1 MADQIK
7 DLKDGE
13 VGFPMDGQSLSRLLH
28 KRGINLRYLG
38 KLIALGHEQQDPRL
52 HALEVLASQEMIARA
67 FKHIANR
74 YLKGLPN
81 VFATIC
87 VAHLLNCLL
96 GTGLNEKPTVS
107 LDEDIKDLYSDA
119 DYAFAQVTPSTL
131 KEDLKSQVKLRYR
144 YELSAGWESG
154 IKHLQL
160 LREIALKLGI
170 QLVAKDYQFSKSV
183 HEGQNGNSIHVPHNH
198 TAESTTNGNVNGHT
212 VNGVNGKK
220 KRKARDQS
228 PPVSIDGSSPSC
240 GEYTFSADDISN
252 LLPVVKDA
260 CPKSILADEAL
271 EAGRISIMQ
280 NQREIGQELL
290 LQSMSLHE
298 QVYGMVHPEVAR
310 VYHQLAMLYYQMN
323 EKAAAVELE
332 HKAVILSERTLG
344 VDSNETILC
353 YLNLG
358 LFEHGNGNTSTALAS
373 VRHALDLWNIIYGAR
388 HPDLITTMNN
398 AAVMLQHLKL
408 FHESR
413 LWFERSIAVCE
424 EVSGKSSVSTAT
436 LSFQL
441 AQALALEGDPK
452 GAVSRM
458 RDAYNVFLSQLGRD
472 DRNTKESEKWLEQLT
487 QTAVS
492 LAKQA
497 KDLQSRRIRRVLM
510 TPRVTMGT
518 RALPAVGQS
527 PVDLVNGHDPG
538 TRGLDSRSIDELMRF
553 IEGGGDAS
561 RTPPSKKRSARGNPK
576 RRGGVKVG
584 GSP

>member
-1 MADQIK
+1 
-7 DLKDGE
+7 
-13 VGFPMDGQSLSRLLH
+13 MDGQSLSRLLH
-28 KRGINLRYLG
+28 KRGINVRYLG
-38 KLIALGHEQQDPRL
+38 KLIALGHQQQDPRL
-52 HALEVLASQEMIARA
+52 HALEVLATQEMIARA

-74 YLKGLPN
+74 FLKNLPN
-81 VFATIC
+81 VFATTC
-87 VAHLLNCLL
+87 LAHLLNCLL
-96 GTGLNEKPTVS
+96 GTGINDKPIAA
-107 LDEDIKDLYSDA
+107 LDEDIKDFYSDA
-119 DYAFAQVTPSTL
+119 DYGFAQITPSSL
-131 KEDLKSQVKLRYR
+131 KKDLEAQVKLRYR
-144 YELSAGWESG
+144 YQLQAGWESS

-170 QLVAKDYQFSKSV
+170 QLLAKDYQFSKTPSQG
-183 HEGQNGNSIHVPHNH
+183 HNGLSICVFHGRAADA
-198 TAESTTNGNVNGHT
+198 TSNGYVNGHV
-212 VNGVNGKK
+212 VNGANGKK
-220 KRKARDQS
+220 KRKAREHS
-228 PPVSIDGSSPSC
+228 PPVPIQGLGPSAFDS
-240 GEYTFSADDISN
+240 TFSPDDISN
-252 LLPVVKDA
+252 LAPVVKDA
-260 CPKSILADEAL
+260 CPKSILAEEAL

-280 NQREIGQELL
+280 GQREIGQELL

-344 VDSNETILC
+344 ADSNETILC

-358 LFEHGNGNTSTALAS
+358 LFEHGNGNTKTALSS
-373 VRHALDLWNIIYGAR
+373 VRHALKLWKIIYGPN

-458 RDAYNVFLSQLGRD
+458 RDAYNVFLSQLGPD

-497 KDLQSRRIRRVLM
+497 KDVQSRRIRRVLM

-527 PVDLVNGHDPG
+527 PADLVNGHDTG
-538 TRGLDSRSIDELMRF
+538 NRGLDSRSIDELMKF
-553 IEGGGDAS
+553 IEGGGDTS
-561 RTPPSKKRSARGNPK
+561 RATSSKKRSTHGNPR
-576 RRGGVKVG
+576 RRGAVKVG
-584 GSP
+584 SS